1 MLKTETAERAER
13 AEHPEKTFL
22 GDLRAL
28 CG

>member
-1 MLKTETAERAER
+1 MLKTETAEH
-13 AEHPEKTFL
+13 AEHAEKTFL